1 MLDTLRTPFLI
12 VAIVLMLLAVCVEV
26 GAGLLLTPHEPSDAE
41 LLATISQSPPP
52 DGADLSI
59 SDLREARRKEPPR
72 PGLAI
77 RYMALL
83 DGLVLFTV
91 GLMGL
96 GLVPSFSGL
105 LGKIQG
111 IATLI
116 LSILVLLGGIV
127 LLFVAFG
134 LLMLM
139 VGLFLSVPFGTLA
152 YLAIFGFFDRG
163 GAAATLSL
171 LMLLKLGF
179 AVCLVLAHQRFL
191 TMKRIVLLVLTSLLA
206 NVIVS
211 FLHGLVPVFLV
222 SITDA
227 VAALVVGILALVW
240 ALVML
245 VGSILSIVKVLQLR
259 KASSEGA
266 R

>member
-52 DGADLSI
+52 DGADFSI

-96 GLVPSFSGL
+96 GLMPLSGL
-105 LGKIQG
+105 LGRIQG

-191 TMKRIVLLVLTSLLA
+191 TIKRIVLLVLTSLLA

-211 FLHGLVPVFLV
+211 FLHGLAPIFLV

-227 VAALVVGILALVW
+227 IAALVVDILALIW

-245 VGSILSIVKVLQLR
+245 IGSILSIIKVLQLR
-259 KASSEGA
+259 KASSEGTQ
-266 R
+266 